1 MEHFAILVI
10 WKSTIFDDDISVEKG
25 TVYIL
30 NNCMGLIIV
39 SKMLSASYSIY
50 EVEEI
55 HVQVVNEF
63 LSAMLFLNKN
73 DIYNSIIVSI
83 SIVGWSVWPV

>member
-1 MEHFAILVI
+1 
-10 WKSTIFDDDISVEKG
+10 
-25 TVYIL
+25 
-30 NNCMGLIIV
+30 MGLIIV

-50 EVEEI
+50 EIEEI